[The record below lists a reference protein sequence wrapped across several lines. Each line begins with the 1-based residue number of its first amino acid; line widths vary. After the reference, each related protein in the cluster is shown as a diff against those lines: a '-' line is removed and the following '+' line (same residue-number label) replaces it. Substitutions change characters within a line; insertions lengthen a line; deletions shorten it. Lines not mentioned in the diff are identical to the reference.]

1 MIPFQENGFSYLYK
15 KKTNNKTDG
24 LLLLYKEDLF
34 NLLDFSKVELYQTD
48 IELLSRDNVGLVAKF
63 SLKESP
69 ETKFVI
75 ATTHLLFNPRRNDVR
90 LGQVQ
95 LLFAEIERISFI
107 ESTPWVFLNAYT
119 YRSLS
124 WLVLNNNYWTE

>member
-1 MIPFQENGFSYLYK
+1 MQEEHLREFLAPFQENGFTYLYK
-15 KKTNNKTDG
+15 KRTNDKKDG
-24 LLLLYKEDLF
+24 LLLMYKEDVF
-34 NLLDFSKVELYQTD
+34 NLVEFAKVELYQTGV
-48 IELLSRDNVGLVAKF
+48 ELLSRDNVGLIAKF

-69 ETKFVI
+69 ETKFVV

-107 ESTPWVFLNAYT
+107 ENTP
-119 YRSLS
+119 
-124 WLVLNNNYWTE
+124 